1 MNLFNIF
8 FECTNPFTQ
17 GCVYICIGILTIIV
31 LYGGIYLPLVKKE
44 KRDLDVTHPQLIYT
58 ASALIFALIVLYADI
73 LLFKKAVFFSLI
85 FAFWSVYSVRAVFIV
100 MSISLGYMMSMHFFP
115 KNFIGTILF
124 LIFNIGVVL
133 I

>member
-17 GCVYICIGILTIIV
+17 GCVYTCIGILIIIV

-58 ASALIFALIVLYADI
+58 ASALIFGLVVLYGDY
-73 LLFKKAVFFSLI
+73 FKDK
-85 FAFWSVYSVRAVFIV
+85 
-100 MSISLGYMMSMHFFP
+100 SM
-115 KNFIGTILF
+115 F
-124 LIFNIGVVL
+124 LV
-133 I
+133 